1 MGDWEYHQDTRDK
14 YAALGIFGAVAVIL
28 VIVCFVA
35 AAIAQS
41 LAP

>member
-1 MGDWEYHQDTRDK
+1 MGDWEYHQDERDK
-14 YAALGIFGAVAVIL
+14 YAALGIFGTVAVIL

>member
-1 MGDWEYHQDTRDK
+1 MADWEYHQDERDK
-14 YAALGIFGAVAVIL
+14 YAALGIFGVVAVVL